1 MKQSHDQGGH
11 HMERITDGAGADP
24 REGAEGAARGR
35 GTEAGERLPAPGG
48 AGRLPVGT
56 LAVDTAR
63 DRVGVVMDHVGGR
76 VNLRPLGGG
85 REWDADPGRVRP
97 ADRADELRTRVRE
110 ANAESRRGR

>member
-1 MKQSHDQGGH
+1 MD
-11 HMERITDGAGADP
+11 RITDGSGAEH
-24 REGAEGAARGR
+24 RQGAEGADGGR
-35 GTEAGERLPAPGG
+35 GTDAGERRPAPG
-48 AGRLPVGT
+48 GRLPVGT

-97 ADRADELRTRVRE
+97 ADRADELRARVRE